1 VNLDWLN
8 GHPVALV
15 AFVSALLSMSG
26 YSARDVFRK
35 KRARRAAPAV
45 EHQAVHA
52 PPAVDPA
59 PRAAPVIFPGP
70 SVNASGAA
78 TTMAATVGRTGYAL
92 LFDTDRLDPANALR
106 FQPSQGT
113 AATA

>member
-15 AFVSALLSMSG
+15 ALVSAVLSMSG

-35 KRARRAAPAV
+35 KRARRAPPAV
-45 EHQAVHA
+45 ERQTVHA
-52 PPAVDPA
+52 LPAADPA
-59 PRAAPVIFPGP
+59 PYAAPMIFPGP
-70 SVNASGAA
+70 YVNASGAA
-78 TTMAATVGRTGYAL
+78 TTMAATAGRTGYSL
-92 LFDTDRLDPANALR
+92 LFDTERLNPANAFR
-106 FQPSQGT
+106 FQSSQGT